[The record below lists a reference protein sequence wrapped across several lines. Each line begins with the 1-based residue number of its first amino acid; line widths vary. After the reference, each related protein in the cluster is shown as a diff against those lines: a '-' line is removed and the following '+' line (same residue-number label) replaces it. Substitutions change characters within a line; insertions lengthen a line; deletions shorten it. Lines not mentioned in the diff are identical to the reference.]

1 MITIHDRSARDFTAS
16 GLAVLDRHL
25 IDPVVSQELNGKFSL
40 TFSWLFIIEGVVGG
54 LNPPVSRSARV
65 M

>member
-40 TFSWLFIIEGVVGG
+40 TFSYPFDGPAANLLVI
-54 LNPPVSRSARV
+54 
-65 M
+65 

>member
-40 TFSWLFIIEGVVGG
+40 TFSWLFIIEGVVG
-54 LNPPVSRSARV
+54 V
-65 M
+65 